1 MAASAESSEPTSSAS
16 IGAPEVEVL
25 RDGRYAVTGML
36 GEGSQGQTLEAVDK
50 QNGRLVAIKRFRIK
64 GAATWKD
71 VELAERE
78 AQVLSR
84 LEHPHLPRYV
94 EHFEEEG
101 ALYLVME
108 RVEGQPLNL
117 VAKQGGLD
125 QQSVVRLLNDIAD
138 VLEYL
143 HLRSPPIIHRD
154 IKPSNIIRRPDGSF
168 ALVDF
173 GSVRDRLK
181 PDGGS
186 TVVGTFGFMAP
197 EQFQGRALPVSDIYG
212 LGATA
217 IALLTGRDPD
227 QLPHR
232 GLALDV
238 EAALSG
244 QVDGRLVFVLQSML
258 RPDPDARA
266 GNLSALLAGQRLR
279 MGPNERGTAVG
290 TGGATASAAPAA
302 TPEARSTRRERRKQ
316 ERQTR
321 RERRHEWRREWHDH
335 RKSYGG
341 QNHGWGQ
348 RRSHFT
354 AHDAWLFKNAFALP
368 LLLLGIEIAKLATWA
383 LFSVALPV
391 LFGLLSIFFG
401 RGLRRAAVRIDYVG
415 RQGQQALTR
424 ASRALR
430 ERSDSAAASRYTQRQ
445 SGRVRVDPPPA
456 GSGEPRRRAAEED
469 AEDRAEEAEAGHEAR
484 ARR

>member
-1 MAASAESSEPTSSAS
+1 MAARAESSEPTSGAS
-16 IGAPEVEVL
+16 GVEVL

-64 GAATWKD
+64 GAASWKD

-78 AQVLSR
+78 AHVLSR
-84 LEHPHLPRYV
+84 LEHPHLPRYI
-94 EHFEEEG
+94 EHFEEGG

-108 RVEGQPLNL
+108 RVEGQSLNL
-117 VAKQGGLD
+117 LAKRGGLD
-125 QQSVVRLLNDIAD
+125 QQAVVRLLNDVAD
-138 VLEYL
+138 ILDYL

-173 GSVRDRLK
+173 GSVRDCLK
-181 PDGGS
+181 PEGGS

-217 IALLTGRDPD
+217 LTLLTGHDPD
-227 QLPHR
+227 QLPHQ

-238 EAALSG
+238 ERALSG
-244 QVDGRLVFVLQSML
+244 QVDARLVFVLQSML

-279 MGPNERGTAVG
+279 MGSREREAPTEVRS
-290 TGGATASAAPAA
+290 TPTAAPR
-302 TPEARSTRRERRKQ
+302 EARSPRRQQREQARQARREW
-316 ERQTR
+316 RQ
-321 RERRHEWRREWHDH
+321 EWRRDWHDH
-335 RKSYGG
+335 PQWKSRR
-341 QNHGWGQ
+341 WEQ
-348 RRSHFT
+348 RGRFT
-354 AHDAWLFKNAFALP
+354 AHDAWLFKNAFTLP

-391 LFGLLSIFFG
+391 LFGVLSIFFG
-401 RGLRRAAVRIDYVG
+401 RGFRRAAVRVDYVG
-415 RQGQQALTR
+415 RQGQLALSR

-430 ERSDSAAASRYTQRQ
+430 ERSDSVAASRHSQRQ
-445 SGRVRVDPPPA
+445 SDRVRVEPQPE
-456 GSGEPRRRAAEED
+456 GTGETRQRVAEED
-469 AEDRAEEAEAGHEAR
+469 AEDRVEEGEAQR
-484 ARR
+484 RSQARR